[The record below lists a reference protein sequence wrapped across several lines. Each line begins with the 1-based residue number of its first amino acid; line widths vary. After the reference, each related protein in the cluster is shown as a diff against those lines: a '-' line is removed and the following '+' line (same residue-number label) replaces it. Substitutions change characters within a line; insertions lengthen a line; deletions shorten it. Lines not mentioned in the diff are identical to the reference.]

1 MSYLQYVRDYL
12 TLIEFRFI
20 FCDKV
25 TDDLTIGS
33 YYIYIYMYIVEG
45 KRQFDLICL
54 FPPTIY
60 TSLYS
65 YVLSTVLRKSKLL
78 YIYIYIYNER
88 DQSVRP
94 EQCEEDQIDFKK

>member
-1 MSYLQYVRDYL
+1 
-12 TLIEFRFI
+12 
-20 FCDKV
+20 
-25 TDDLTIGS
+25 
-33 YYIYIYMYIVEG
+33 MYIVEG

-78 YIYIYIYNER
+78 YIYIYNER

>member
-1 MSYLQYVRDYL
+1 MR
-12 TLIEFRFI
+12 
-20 FCDKV
+20 
-25 TDDLTIGS
+25 
-33 YYIYIYMYIVEG
+33 G
-45 KRQFDLICL
+45 KRQFDLIYL

-78 YIYIYIYNER
+78 YIYIYIYIYIYTYNER

-94 EQCEEDQIDFKK
+94 EQCEEDQVDFKK